1 MGAFDIVQQAFPF
14 QGLDEDAYPFR
25 GIDEERL
32 DRAAFPN
39 NFGAWAADTDDAT
52 DGDDNGL
59 ALFSGGNAWQADT
72 DAQTDAAAA
81 WFGRRRGGVCPKW
94 KRRYYDARDLAS
106 DWKKKARRRHAEI
119 QTLRRSVKVAK
130 DKLVVIRKQRES
142 GVKRAAHLRRKYK
155 SLRRKYDKLAAQGK
169 ARSKRAQKTVA
180 DLRGVVANLQ
190 AVKAEARELQK
201 ANDAWVVWKDEQM
214 RVFDAAEAA
223 WAQQSQ
229 QYAPQPPQPGVPGYL
244 PPQAAYGQTP
254 EGYFYAAE
262 TPADWSSA
270 QADASQDEAFLRAGS
285 ALADDS
291 FGYVFGGVVDGIG
304 GNSVGA
310 DPYADYFGRFG
321 RCGCAI

>member
-1 MGAFDIVQQAFPF
+1 MSRPDPTGLHYLGVAPVSFDGAGRPTVDHTALRFAPEFGRAGSSMGAFDIVQQAFPF

-81 WFGRRRGGVCPKW
+81 WFGRRRGGVCPRW

-180 DLRGVVANLQ
+180 DLRG
-190 AVKAEARELQK
+190 
-201 ANDAWVVWKDEQM
+201 
-214 RVFDAAEAA
+214 
-223 WAQQSQ
+223 
-229 QYAPQPPQPGVPGYL
+229 
-244 PPQAAYGQTP
+244 
-254 EGYFYAAE
+254 
-262 TPADWSSA
+262 SSRT
-270 QADASQDEAFLRAGS
+270 SR
-285 ALADDS
+285 
-291 FGYVFGGVVDGIG
+291 
-304 GNSVGA
+304 
-310 DPYADYFGRFG
+310 R
-321 RCGCAI
+321 